1 MNNIKVIIVWS
12 VLLIAFWRNN
22 FAIPQK
28 SGRNTDGKD
37 REGPMMDYEAKA
49 KLIAR
54 LVFFCE
60 WPADINIA
68 GPDALLTI
76 GAFEKNDI
84 IDFLIEE
91 TKTKKFA
98 GKHAKII
105 IIEDDEIIKTCNLLF
120 IDDVSKKRLKKI
132 LEIVED
138 LPVLTV
144 SDTRGYAERG
154 VMINLFTSGNKLAFN
169 LNYTNLKK
177 SGLHLPSRVLSV
189 AEKLF

>member
-1 MNNIKVIIVWS
+1 MKNVKVIIAWS
-12 VLLIAFWRNN
+12 VLLIAFCRND

-28 SGRNTDGKD
+28 AGRNSNGKE
-37 REGPMMDYEAKA
+37 RENPMMDYEAKA

-54 LVFFCE
+54 LVFFCK
-60 WPADINIA
+60 WPPDINIEN
-68 GPDALLTI
+68 PDALLTI

-98 GKHAKII
+98 GKYAKII
-105 IIEDDEIIKTCNLLF
+105 IIEDDESIKTCNLLF
-120 IDDVSKKRLKKI
+120 INDVSKKRLKKI
-132 LEIVED
+132 LEIVEN
-138 LPVLTV
+138 LPILTV
-144 SDTRGYAERG
+144 SDTRGYAEKG